1 MISYQTADTEISDI
15 FNTLFFNMKTVSES
29 QM

>member
-1 MISYQTADTEISDI
+1 MISYQTADMEISDI

>member
-1 MISYQTADTEISDI
+1 MISYQTADMEISDI
-15 FNTLFFNMKTVSES
+15 SNTLFFNMKTVSES